1 MNADIML
8 ADRRRTVVESGS
20 GALEVIVPDADAA
33 VRWASHEYPNSLAKW
48 HHHPQIEF
56 HLIREG
62 SGLMMAGDCVVPF
75 RAGHVALIGSNLPR
89 NWVSDVKPGE
99 RLARRDVLCHVR
111 PQTMKALMAC
121 FPETARFN
129 LVLRR
134 AARMLGGYR
143 LEIPS
148 VFGESAQAAGAL
160 LEGMGDHDPARR
172 VADLIELF
180 GVFADAPETEAS
192 TVVTPGY
199 DLELNSDTERTVN
212 EAIAYVTE
220 NLAGEIS
227 LEEAARLVSMS
238 PSAFSRFFKR
248 AAGIGFSDFVRRLRI
263 GRAKRMLATTDRA
276 VARIREECGYDNAS
290 NFTKIYCSCGRI
302 VNIDRK
308 SCSVKRKLHKTIEC
322 AVCRNLRI
330 GRELDLLDEHYSVP
344 EQSVYD

>member
-1 MNADIML
+1 MNADIMF

-33 VRWASHEYPNSLAKW
+33 VRWASHGYPNSLAKW

-62 SGLMMAGDCVVPF
+62 SGLMMVGDCVVPC
-75 RAGHVALIGSNLPR
+75 RAGHVALIGSNLPH

-111 PQTMKALMAC
+111 PQTVKALMAC

-134 AARMLGGYR
+134 AARAMVL
-143 LEIPS
+143 S
-148 VFGESAQAAGAL
+148 GESAQAAGAL

-180 GVFADAPETEAS
+180 GVFADAPETEAH

-199 DLELNSDTERTVN
+199 DLELSSDTERTVN

-248 AAGIGFSDFVRRLRI
+248 AAGIGFSDFVRRLRNVCWPQRIARWPGSGRNAGTTMRRISTGAFWTRRERRRRRIERLI
-263 GRAKRMLATTDRA
+263 GRRGGNPVITPIGDFADGRSHDKP
-276 VARIREECGYDNAS
+276 
-290 NFTKIYCSCGRI
+290 TKI
-302 VNIDRK
+302 K
-308 SCSVKRKLHKTIEC
+308 
-322 AVCRNLRI
+322 
-330 GRELDLLDEHYSVP
+330 
-344 EQSVYD
+344 

>member
-1 MNADIML
+1 MNADIMF

-33 VRWASHEYPNSLAKW
+33 VRWASHGYPNSLAKW

-62 SGLMMAGDCVVPF
+62 SGLMMVGDCVVPC
-75 RAGHVALIGSNLPR
+75 RAGHVALIGSNLPH

-111 PQTMKALMAC
+111 PQTVKALMAC

-134 AARMLGGYR
+134 AARAMVL
-143 LEIPS
+143 S
-148 VFGESAQAAGAL
+148 GESAQAAGAL

-199 DLELNSDTERTVN
+199 DLELSSDTERTVN

-263 GRAKRMLATTDRA
+263 GRAKPPAGPTRIQLDQYRQGQTSAGHNGSRGGQDPGGMRVRQCVEFQPALSGRDGNDA
-276 VARIREECGYDNAS
+276 VDVSKGSSEGGAE
-290 NFTKIYCSCGRI
+290 T
-302 VNIDRK
+302 
-308 SCSVKRKLHKTIEC
+308 
-322 AVCRNLRI
+322 
-330 GRELDLLDEHYSVP
+330 
-344 EQSVYD
+344 Q

>member
-1 MNADIML
+1 MNADIMF

-33 VRWASHEYPNSLAKW
+33 VRWASHGYPNSLAKW

-62 SGLMMAGDCVVPF
+62 SGLMMVGDCVVHC
-75 RAGHVALIGSNLPR
+75 RAGHVALIGSNLPH

-111 PQTMKALMAC
+111 PQTVKALMAC

-134 AARMLGGYR
+134 AARAMVL
-143 LEIPS
+143 S
-148 VFGESAQAAGAL
+148 GESAQAAGAL

-199 DLELNSDTERTVN
+199 DLELSSDTERTVN

-263 GRAKRMLATTDRA
+263 GRAKRLLATTDRA

-290 NFTKIYCSCGRI
+290 NFNR
-302 VNIDRK
+302 RF
-308 SCSVKRKLHKTIEC
+308 
-322 AVCRNLRI
+322 
-330 GRELDLLDEHYSVP
+330 LDETGTTPSTYRKAHRKAGRKPS
-344 EQSVYD
+344 DNTDW

>member
-1 MNADIML
+1 MNADIMF

-33 VRWASHEYPNSLAKW
+33 VRWASHGYPNSLAKW

-62 SGLMMAGDCVVPF
+62 SGLMMVGDCVVPC
-75 RAGHVALIGSNLPR
+75 RAGHVALIGSNLPH

-111 PQTMKALMAC
+111 PQTVKALMAC

-134 AARMLGGYR
+134 AARAMVL
-143 LEIPS
+143 S
-148 VFGESAQAAGAL
+148 GESAQAAGAL

-199 DLELNSDTERTVN
+199 DLELSSDTERTVN
-212 EAIAYVTE
+212 EAIAYVT
-220 NLAGEIS
+220 GTWPG
-227 LEEAARLVSMS
+227 RY
-238 PSAFSRFFKR
+238 RW
-248 AAGIGFSDFVRRLRI
+248 RRRP
-263 GRAKRMLATTDRA
+263 
-276 VARIREECGYDNAS
+276 VW
-290 NFTKIYCSCGRI
+290 
-302 VNIDRK
+302 
-308 SCSVKRKLHKTIEC
+308 
-322 AVCRNLRI
+322 CR
-330 GRELDLLDEHYSVP
+330 
-344 EQSVYD
+344 

>member
-1 MNADIML
+1 MNADIMF

-33 VRWASHEYPNSLAKW
+33 VRWASHGYPNSLAKW

-62 SGLMMAGDCVVPF
+62 SGLMMVGDCVVPC
-75 RAGHVALIGSNLPR
+75 RAGHVALIGSNLPH

-111 PQTMKALMAC
+111 PQTVKALMAC

-134 AARMLGGYR
+134 AARAMVL
-143 LEIPS
+143 S
-148 VFGESAQAAGAL
+148 GESAQAAGAL

-199 DLELNSDTERTVN
+199 DLELSSDTERTVN
-212 EAIAYVTE
+212 EAIALCHGE
-220 NLAGEIS
+220 PGRGDIAGGGGPSGVDEPFGVFPFLQAGGRHRI
-227 LEEAARLVSMS
+227 LGFRATAAYRQGQTSAGHNGSRGGQDPGGMRVRQCVEFQPALSGRDGNDAVDVSKGS
-238 PSAFSRFFKR
+238 SEGGAE
-248 AAGIGFSDFVRRLRI
+248 
-263 GRAKRMLATTDRA
+263 T
-276 VARIREECGYDNAS
+276 
-290 NFTKIYCSCGRI
+290 
-302 VNIDRK
+302 
-308 SCSVKRKLHKTIEC
+308 
-322 AVCRNLRI
+322 
-330 GRELDLLDEHYSVP
+330 
-344 EQSVYD
+344 Q

>member
-1 MNADIML
+1 MNADIMF

-33 VRWASHEYPNSLAKW
+33 VRWASHGYPNSLAKW

-62 SGLMMAGDCVVPF
+62 SGLMMVGDCVVPC
-75 RAGHVALIGSNLPR
+75 RAGHVALIGSNLPH

-111 PQTMKALMAC
+111 PQTVKALMAC

-134 AARMLGGYR
+134 AARAM
-143 LEIPS
+143 
-148 VFGESAQAAGAL
+148 
-160 LEGMGDHDPARR
+160 
-172 VADLIELF
+172 
-180 GVFADAPETEAS
+180 
-192 TVVTPGY
+192 VVTPGY
-199 DLELNSDTERTVN
+199 DLELSSDTERTVN

-263 GRAKRMLATTDRA
+263 GRRGGNPVITPIGDFADGRSHDKP
-276 VARIREECGYDNAS
+276 
-290 NFTKIYCSCGRI
+290 TKI
-302 VNIDRK
+302 K
-308 SCSVKRKLHKTIEC
+308 
-322 AVCRNLRI
+322 
-330 GRELDLLDEHYSVP
+330 
-344 EQSVYD
+344 

>member
-1 MNADIML
+1 MNADIMF

-33 VRWASHEYPNSLAKW
+33 VRWASHGYPNSLAKW

-62 SGLMMAGDCVVPF
+62 SGLMMVGDCVVPC
-75 RAGHVALIGSNLPR
+75 RAGHVALIGSNLPH
-89 NWVSDVKPGE
+89 NWVSDVKPGG

-111 PQTMKALMAC
+111 PQTVKALMAC

-134 AARMLGGYR
+134 AARAMVL
-143 LEIPS
+143 S
-148 VFGESAQAAGAL
+148 GESAQAAGAL

-180 GVFADAPETEAS
+180 GVFADAPET
-192 TVVTPGY
+192 
-199 DLELNSDTERTVN
+199 

-263 GRAKRMLATTDRA
+263 GRAKRLLATTDRA

-290 NFTKIYCSCGRI
+290 NFNR
-302 VNIDRK
+302 RF
-308 SCSVKRKLHKTIEC
+308 
-322 AVCRNLRI
+322 
-330 GRELDLLDEHYSVP
+330 LDETGTTPSTYRKAHRKAGRKPS
-344 EQSVYD
+344 DNADW

>member
-111 PQTMKALMAC
+111 PQTRKALMAC

-134 AARMLGGYR
+134 AARAMVLSGSRHR
-143 LEIPS
+143 LPERCWRGWATMIPRD
-148 VFGESAQAAGAL
+148 VW
-160 LEGMGDHDPARR
+160 P
-172 VADLIELF
+172 I
-180 GVFADAPETEAS
+180 
-192 TVVTPGY
+192 
-199 DLELNSDTERTVN
+199 
-212 EAIAYVTE
+212 
-220 NLAGEIS
+220 
-227 LEEAARLVSMS
+227 
-238 PSAFSRFFKR
+238 
-248 AAGIGFSDFVRRLRI
+248 
-263 GRAKRMLATTDRA
+263 
-276 VARIREECGYDNAS
+276 
-290 NFTKIYCSCGRI
+290 
-302 VNIDRK
+302 
-308 SCSVKRKLHKTIEC
+308 
-322 AVCRNLRI
+322 
-330 GRELDLLDEHYSVP
+330 
-344 EQSVYD
+344 

>member
-1 MNADIML
+1 MNADIMF
-8 ADRRRTVVESGS
+8 ADRRRTVAESGS
-20 GALEVIVPDADAA
+20 GALEVIVPDAEAA
-33 VRWASHEYPNSLAKW
+33 VRWASHGYPNSLAKW

-75 RAGHVALIGSNLPR
+75 RAGHVALIGSNLPH

-99 RLARRDVLCHVR
+99 RLDRRDVLCHVR
-111 PQTMKALMAC
+111 PQTMKALMTC

-134 AARMLGGYR
+134 AARAVVL
-143 LEIPS
+143 S
-148 VFGESAQAAGAL
+148 GESAQAAGAL
-160 LEGMGDHDPARR
+160 LEGMGDHDSARR

-180 GVFADAPETEAS
+180 GVFADAPETEVA

-199 DLELNSDTERTVN
+199 DLELSSDTERTVN
-212 EAIAYVTE
+212 EAIAYVTK
-220 NLAGEIS
+220 NLAREIS

-263 GRAKRMLATTDRA
+263 GRAKRLLATTDRA
-276 VARIREECGYDNAS
+276 VARIREEYGYDNAS
-290 NFTKIYCSCGRI
+290 NFNR
-302 VNIDRK
+302 RF
-308 SCSVKRKLHKTIEC
+308 
-322 AVCRNLRI
+322 
-330 GRELDLLDEHYSVP
+330 LDETGTTPSAFRKAHRKTSRKP
-344 EQSVYD
+344 SGNAGR

>member
-1 MNADIML
+1 MNADIMF

-33 VRWASHEYPNSLAKW
+33 VRWASHGYPNSLAKW

-62 SGLMMAGDCVVPF
+62 SGLMMVGDCVVPC
-75 RAGHVALIGSNLPR
+75 RAGHVALIGSNLPH

-111 PQTMKALMAC
+111 PQTVKALMAC

-134 AARMLGGYR
+134 AARAMVL
-143 LEIPS
+143 S
-148 VFGESAQAAGAL
+148 GESAQAAGAL

-199 DLELNSDTERTVN
+199 DLELSSDTERTVN

-227 LEEAARLVSMS
+227 LEEAAPSGVDEPFGVFPFLQAGGRHRILGFRATAAYRQGQTSAGHNGSRGGQDPGGMRVRQCVEFQPALSGRDGNDAVDVSKGS
-238 PSAFSRFFKR
+238 SEGGAE
-248 AAGIGFSDFVRRLRI
+248 
-263 GRAKRMLATTDRA
+263 T
-276 VARIREECGYDNAS
+276 
-290 NFTKIYCSCGRI
+290 
-302 VNIDRK
+302 
-308 SCSVKRKLHKTIEC
+308 
-322 AVCRNLRI
+322 
-330 GRELDLLDEHYSVP
+330 
-344 EQSVYD
+344 Q

>member
-1 MNADIML
+1 MNADIMF

-20 GALEVIVPDADAA
+20 GALEVIVPDVDAA
-33 VRWASHEYPNSLAKW
+33 VRWASHGYPNSLAKW

-75 RAGHVALIGSNLPR
+75 RAGHVALIGSNLPH

-99 RLARRDVLCHVR
+99 RLTRRDVLCHVR

-134 AARMLGGYR
+134 AARAMVL
-143 LEIPS
+143 S
-148 VFGESAQAAGAL
+148 GESAQAAGAL

-180 GVFADAPETEAS
+180 GVFADAPETEVS

-238 PSAFSRFFKR
+238 SSAFSRFFKR

-263 GRAKRMLATTDRA
+263 GRAKRLLATTDRA
-276 VARIREECGYDNAS
+276 VARIQEECGYDNAS
-290 NFTKIYCSCGRI
+290 NFNR
-302 VNIDRK
+302 RF
-308 SCSVKRKLHKTIEC
+308 
-322 AVCRNLRI
+322 
-330 GRELDLLDEHYSVP
+330 LDETGTTPSAYRKAHRKAGRKP
-344 EQSVYD
+344 Q

>member
-1 MNADIML
+1 MNADIMF

-33 VRWASHEYPNSLAKW
+33 VRWASHGYPNSLAKW

-62 SGLMMAGDCVVPF
+62 SGLMMVGDCVVPC
-75 RAGHVALIGSNLPR
+75 RAGHVALIGSNLPH

-111 PQTMKALMAC
+111 PQTVKALMAC

-134 AARMLGGYR
+134 AARAMVL
-143 LEIPS
+143 S
-148 VFGESAQAAGAL
+148 GESAQAAGAL

-199 DLELNSDTERTVN
+199 DLELSSDTERTVN

-248 AAGIGFSDFVRRLRI
+248 AAGIGFSDFVRRLRV
-263 GRAKRMLATTDRA
+263 GRAKRLLATTDRA

-290 NFTKIYCSCGRI
+290 NFNR
-302 VNIDRK
+302 RF
-308 SCSVKRKLHKTIEC
+308 
-322 AVCRNLRI
+322 
-330 GRELDLLDEHYSVP
+330 LDETGTTPSTYRKAHRKAGRKPS
-344 EQSVYD
+344 DNTDW